1 LIHWSIIY
9 LISEWVIRL
18 VMLVYVPRQ
27 RNAAASRTWLLLI
40 FLLPWPGLIFYGL
53 VGRIYLPKYRLERQE
68 RASEKIRIVQEQM
81 LARRGPRP
89 GLPPNVTPLARLA
102 TRLGDFEPT
111 HGNQVEL
118 LTDYAASL
126 DRLISDIDAA
136 RHHVHLLYYIYED
149 DATGRRVADALERA
163 TTRGVR
169 CRVLLDAVGSKR
181 ALRKLAGLMRA
192 RGVEVTPLLPVG
204 LFRRNTARFDLRNH
218 RKIAVID
225 GRIGYAGSQNIS
237 NGQFVPGFPNE
248 EMVVRAAGPVAWELQ
263 AVFLADRFLETNT
276 LLDEPEIFPE
286 PCQAGEV
293 IAQIVPSGPGYRREN
308 GQELMITLLYAARER
323 AVLTTPYFVPDEPFL
338 EALRAVARRGVEMH
352 LIVSIHANQTLTQ
365 LAQRSFYDELLD
377 AGVSI
382 HLYQPRF
389 LHAKYLTID
398 NDVAHIG
405 SANIDIRS
413 FALNAEIG
421 LLFYDAKVL
430 GELRR
435 IQEGYLA
442 NSVQLTAEE
451 WSRRP
456 LAARTLQG
464 VARLADSFL

>member
-1 LIHWSIIY
+1 LIHWSLIY

-40 FLLPWPGLIFYGL
+40 FLLPWPGLLFYGL
-53 VGRIYLPKYRLERQE
+53 VGRIYLPKYRLERQG

-81 LARRGPRP
+81 LSRRGPRP
-89 GLPPNVTPLARLA
+89 NLPPNVTHLANLA
-102 TRLGDFEPT
+102 TRLGDFEPVG
-111 HGNQVEL
+111 GNQVEL
-118 LTDYAASL
+118 MTDYAVSL
-126 DRLISDIDAA
+126 DRLVSDIDAA
-136 RHHVHLLYYIYED
+136 RTHVHLMYYIYEN
-149 DATGRRVADALERA
+149 DATGRRVADALARA
-163 TTRGVR
+163 TGRGVK
-169 CRVLLDAVGSKR
+169 CRVLLDDVGSKR
-181 ALRKLAGLMRA
+181 ALRKLAPRMRSQ
-192 RGVEVTPLLPVG
+192 GIEVTPLMPVG
-204 LFRRNTARFDLRNH
+204 LFRRNAARFDLRNH

-225 GRIGYAGSQNIS
+225 GRIGYTGSQNITD
-237 NGQFVPGFPNE
+237 GQFVPGFPNE
-248 EMVVRAAGPVAWELQ
+248 EMVVRVTGPVAWGLQ
-263 AVFLADRFLETNT
+263 GVFLADRFLETNT

-286 PCQAGEV
+286 PSQAGDA

-323 AVLTTPYFVPDEPFL
+323 VVLTTPYFVPDEPFL
-338 EALRAVARRGVEMH
+338 EALRSVARRGVAMH
-352 LIVSIHANQTLTQ
+352 LVVSSHANQTLTQ
-365 LAQRSFYDELLD
+365 LAQRSFYDELLE
-377 AGVSI
+377 AGVVI

-398 NDVAHIG
+398 SDVAHIG

-421 LLFYDAKVL
+421 ILFYDANVVA
-430 GELRR
+430 GLRR
-435 IQEGYLA
+435 IQAGYFAHSAL
-442 NSVQLTAEE
+442 LTAEE
-451 WSRRP
+451 WGRRP